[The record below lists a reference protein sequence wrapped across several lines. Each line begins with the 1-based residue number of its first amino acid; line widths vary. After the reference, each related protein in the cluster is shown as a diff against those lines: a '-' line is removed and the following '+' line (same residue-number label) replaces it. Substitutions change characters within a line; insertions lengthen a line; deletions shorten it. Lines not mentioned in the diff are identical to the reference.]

1 MEELKLSRLISDGM
15 ILQQRK
21 KCKIWGFDVPGRK
34 VMVSFLGEEYVT
46 AADEKGNW
54 EVELKE
60 QDWGGP
66 YVMLISDDAGNE
78 KIIENIL
85 IGEVWF
91 CSGQSNMELPMER
104 VKDKYPEEIRACAN
118 PAIRTF
124 KITEHADFHGPL
136 QDVLTGEWK
145 MADTDTILQFSATAY
160 FFATALYE
168 RIGVPIGLINASL
181 GGSRIES
188 WMSRKMLE
196 GYEDFLALADQ
207 YGEEGFIEERQKQN
221 AAQSEAWHRNLDEKD
236 KGFLEGWQNEEVD
249 LQEWKAVSLPFFFR
263 ETELADCIGCIWFR
277 RKFTV
282 PKEMAGKPARL
293 FLGTIVDSDIV
304 YINGVQ
310 TGRTEYQY
318 PPRKYDVPE
327 GLLREGENTM
337 VIRVKCERG
346 KGRFTPDKKYALFTE
361 TEEVDLTG
369 IWQYR
374 IGALCEAI
382 PETDFVNW
390 KPTGLYHGMTA
401 PCHKYTIAGIIWYQG
416 ESNTHVPDIYLDLQ
430 ERMIK
435 GYRTA
440 WQEEKLPFY
449 YVQLPN
455 FAIDLYDSD
464 ADETGCGWP
473 SVRELQ
479 RQALKIPD
487 TGMVVSMD
495 LGEDNDLHPLNKKDL
510 GFRLALLAAAGV
522 YGQDVEYT
530 GPVPETIDW
539 KEEENLIVITC
550 SHTGEGMY
558 TQSQRKEKRI
568 TDFEVAGEDGRFYP
582 ALAQIHKDR
591 ILVSCKE
598 VVKPEQIRFCF
609 KNTADGALIYNGAGL
624 PMSPFSAK
632 L

>member
-124 KITEHADFHGPL
+124 KITEYADFHGPL

-249 LQEWKAVSLPFFFR
+249 LQEWKEVSLPFFFR

-435 GYRTA
+435 GYRAA

-558 TQSQRKEKRI
+558 AQSQRKEKRI

>member
-21 KCKIWGFDVPGRK
+21 KCKIWGFDVPGRN

-145 MADTDTILQFSATAY
+145 MADADTILQFSATAY

-249 LQEWKAVSLPFFFR
+249 LQEWKEVSLPFFFR

-277 RKFTV
+277 RMFTV

-435 GYRTA
+435 GYRAA

-479 RQALKIPD
+479 RQTLKIPD

-558 TQSQRKEKRI
+558 AQSQRKEKRI

-624 PMSPFSAK
+624 PMSPFSTR

>member
-118 PAIRTF
+118 SAIRTF

-249 LQEWKAVSLPFFFR
+249 LQEWKEVSLPFFFR

-435 GYRTA
+435 GYRAA

-550 SHTGEGMY
+550 SHVGEGMY
-558 TQSQRKEKRI
+558 AQSQRKEKRI

>member
-15 ILQQRK
+15 ILQQGK
-21 KCKIWGFDVPGRK
+21 KCKIWGQDAPGRRI
-34 VMVSFLGEEYVT
+34 MVSFLGEEYVT
-46 AADEKGNW
+46 MTDEKGSW
-54 EVELKE
+54 EIRLKE
-60 QDWGGP
+60 SKWGGP
-66 YVMLISDDAGNE
+66 YVMLVSDDAGNE
-78 KIIENIL
+78 KVIENIL

-104 VKDKYPEEIRACAN
+104 VKDKYPEEIKKCEN

-136 QDVLTGEWK
+136 EDVLTGEWK
-145 MADTDTILQFSATAY
+145 AAGADTILQFSATAY

-188 WMSRKMLE
+188 WMSREMLE

-207 YGEEGFIEERQKQN
+207 YGESGFIEERQKKN
-221 AAQSEAWHRNLDEKD
+221 AVQSMEWHKKLDEKD
-236 KGFLEGWQNEEVD
+236 RGFLEGWQKEEID
-249 LQEWKAVSLPFFFR
+249 LQEWEEVSLPFFFR
-263 ETELADCIGCIWFR
+263 DTKLAGFIGCVWFR
-277 RKFTV
+277 RTFSV
-282 PKEMAGKPARL
+282 PKEMAGKSARL

-304 YINGVQ
+304 YINGIQ

-318 PPRKYDVPE
+318 PPRKYEVPE
-327 GLLREGENTM
+327 GCLREGENTI

-346 KGRFTPDKKYALFTE
+346 KGRFTPEKEYALFTE
-361 TEEVDLTG
+361 TERVDLTG
-369 IWQYR
+369 IWRYR
-374 IGALCEAI
+374 IGAVCEEI

-401 PCHKYTIAGIIWYQG
+401 PCHKYTIAGILWYQG
-416 ESNTHVPDIYLDLQ
+416 ESNTHVPEIYLDLQ

-435 GYRTA
+435 GYRAA
-440 WQEEKLPFY
+440 WQEERLPFY

-479 RQALKIPD
+479 RQALKVPD
-487 TGMVVSMD
+487 TGMAVTMD

-510 GFRLALLAAAGV
+510 GFRLALLAAAGL
-522 YGQDVEYT
+522 YGQDIEYT
-530 GPVPETIDW
+530 GPVPEKIGFVE
-539 KEEENLIVITC
+539 KEGLIEIIC
-550 SHTGEGMY
+550 SHAEGGMY
-558 TQSQRKEKRI
+558 AGLGRKGKTI

-582 ALAQIHKDR
+582 ASAEIEKER
-591 ILVSCKE
+591 ILVRCKE
-598 VVKPEQIRFCF
+598 VTKPAQIRYCF
-609 KNTADGALIYNGAGL
+609 KNAPAGALVYNRTGL
-624 PMSPFSAK
+624 PMSPFTEK

>member
-118 PAIRTF
+118 SAIRTF

-249 LQEWKAVSLPFFFR
+249 LQEWKEVSLPFFFR

-327 GLLREGENTM
+327 GLLREGENAM

-435 GYRTA
+435 GYRAA

-550 SHTGEGMY
+550 SHVGEGMY
-558 TQSQRKEKRI
+558 AQSQRKEKRI

>member
-104 VKDKYPEEIRACAN
+104 VKDKYPEEIRDCAN

-249 LQEWKAVSLPFFFR
+249 LQEWKEVSLPFFFR

-435 GYRTA
+435 GYRAA

-558 TQSQRKEKRI
+558 AQSQRKEKRI
-568 TDFEVAGEDGRFYP
+568 IDFEVAGEDGRFYP

>member
-34 VMVSFLGEEYVT
+34 VMVTFLGEEYVT

-118 PAIRTF
+118 PAIRMF

-249 LQEWKAVSLPFFFR
+249 LQEWKEVSLPFFFR

-435 GYRTA
+435 GYRAA

-558 TQSQRKEKRI
+558 AQSQRKEKRI

>member
-66 YVMLISDDAGNE
+66 YVMLISDDVGNE

-145 MADTDTILQFSATAY
+145 MADADTILQFSATAY

-168 RIGVPIGLINASL
+168 RIGVPIGLLNASL

-249 LQEWKAVSLPFFFR
+249 LQEWKEVSLPFFFR

-435 GYRTA
+435 GYRAA

-558 TQSQRKEKRI
+558 AQSQRKEKRI

>member
-118 PAIRTF
+118 SAIRTF

-249 LQEWKAVSLPFFFR
+249 LQEWKEVSLPFFFR

-435 GYRTA
+435 GYRAA

-558 TQSQRKEKRI
+558 AQSQRKEKRI